1 MSAEDTT
8 MGKKK
13 QGEQKALEV
22 LKKKASKPNIKKKNS
37 AKRRKCSINNPS
49 HQVETTWQSFAKH
62 SDPPE
67 HEKEDAED
75 SDTEFYPQ
83 KRTSNTERPSK
94 ISKTSTEGGLS
105 RIERIEK
112 KLSEHQELFKT
123 LQSELQT
130 HTEAIQGLM
139 QVVSTPQNLANFQQ
153 QYAYSQ
159 LGTRSP
165 NNSAAATPQPQ
176 QVQYMPVFY
185 PQPMYYQQMQ
195 QQQAANGTPPVVMPV
210 KVEEADP
217 CANERVKKKVKKKS
231 APATTEK
238 E

>member
-1 MSAEDTT
+1 MSAEGTT

-22 LKKKASKPNIKKKNS
+22 LKKKASKPKTEKKNC
-37 AKRRKCSINNPS
+37 AKRRKVSINNPS
-49 HQVETTWQSFAKH
+49 HKVETTWQSFAKH

-94 ISKTSTEGGLS
+94 ISKTSKEGGLS
-105 RIERIEK
+105 RIERMEK
-112 KLSEHQELFKT
+112 KLSENQELFKT

-165 NNSAAATPQPQ
+165 NNSAAAATPQPQ

-185 PQPMYYQQMQ
+185 PQAMYYQQMQ

-217 CANERVKKKVKKKS
+217 KTKS

>member
-1 MSAEDTT
+1 

-22 LKKKASKPNIKKKNS
+22 LKKKASKPKTEKKNS
-37 AKRRKCSINNPS
+37 AKRRKVSINNPS

-62 SDPPE
+62 SDPSE

-94 ISKTSTEGGLS
+94 ISKTSKEGGLS

-165 NNSAAATPQPQ
+165 NSAAATPQ

-195 QQQAANGTPPVVMPV
+195 QQAANGTPPVVMPV
-210 KVEEADP
+210 KVEEAEP
-217 CANERVKKKVKKKS
+217 KKKS

>member
-1 MSAEDTT
+1 MSEDIAMDKKIDAKEQLALEALTKKLIEKKEKKNQA
-8 MGKKK
+8 KKK
-13 QGEQKALEV
+13 KV
-22 LKKKASKPNIKKKNS
+22 SIK
-37 AKRRKCSINNPS
+37 NPS
-49 HQVETTWQSFAKH
+49 HKVETTWQSFAKTS

-67 HEKEDAED
+67 IEKEED

-83 KRTSNTERPSK
+83 KRKSKTDRPSK
-94 ISKTSTEGGLS
+94 ISKTSNEGGLS
-105 RIERIEK
+105 RIQRLEK
-112 KLSEHQELFKT
+112 MLSEQQESFKT

-165 NNSAAATPQPQ
+165 NSATNPTPQ
-176 QVQYMPVFY
+176 QVQYMPVFAY

-195 QQQAANGTPPVVMPV
+195 AQPGNPGTPVAPL
-210 KVEEADP
+210 KVEQADG
-217 CANERVKKKVKKKS
+217 KKKS
-231 APATTEK
+231 APAEAK
-238 E
+238 KAD